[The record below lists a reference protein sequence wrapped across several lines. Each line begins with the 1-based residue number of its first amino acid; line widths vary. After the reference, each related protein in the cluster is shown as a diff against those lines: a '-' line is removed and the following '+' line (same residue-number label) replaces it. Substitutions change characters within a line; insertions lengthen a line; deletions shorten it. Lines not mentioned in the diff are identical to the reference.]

1 MKICV
6 FTDIHGNLESLNLLM
21 QTNDFKT
28 SDLKICLGDAVVMGP
43 YPNECCEA
51 LLKND
56 CIWLMG
62 NHDCYIANGLP
73 EEEYKFFK
81 PDKIAHQNYMR
92 SIIKNEHKEIMKN
105 LPKDYLINIGA
116 KKLYFTH
123 YIWETCN
130 NVIDNP
136 NVPTVENISQ
146 IYKNIN
152 ADYIFYGHEHHF
164 SHFKDTSK
172 EYICVG
178 SLGMVHPGH
187 YTIIEAENNTIKIK
201 HKTINFNLEKYKQD
215 ILNSNYPRAEK
226 YTKFF
231 N

>member
-6 FTDIHGNLESLNLLM
+6 FTDIHGNMDAFNNLM
-21 QTNDFKT
+21 QTTDFKT
-28 SDLKICLGDAVVMGP
+28 ADIKICLGDAVVMGP

-51 LLKND
+51 LIKNN

-62 NHDCYIANGLP
+62 NHDSYIVNGLP
-73 EEEYKFFK
+73 EEEHKFFK
-81 PDKIAHQNYMR
+81 PDKIAHQDYMR
-92 SIIKNEHKEIMKN
+92 SVIKDEYKNIMKD
-105 LPKDYLINIGA
+105 LPKDYSINIGN

-123 YIWETCN
+123 YIWESWD

-136 NVPTVENISQ
+136 EVPTIENISK
-146 IYKNIN
+146 IFKDIE
-152 ADYIFYGHEHHF
+152 ADYLFYGHEHHF
-164 SHFKDTSK
+164 SHFKDSQK

-187 YTIIEAENNTIKIK
+187 YTIIETDNDNIKIT
-201 HKTINFNLEKYKQD
+201 HKNIIFNIEKYKQD
-215 ILNSNYPRAEK
+215 ILNANYPRAEK

>member
-1 MKICV
+1 M
-6 FTDIHGNLESLNLLM
+6 DSS
-21 QTNDFKT
+21 DFKIA
-28 SDLKICLGDAVVMGP
+28 DLKICLGDAVVMEP
-43 YPNECCEA
+43 YPNECCKT
-51 LLKND
+51 LLDNN

-62 NHDCYIANGLP
+62 NHDSYIANGLL

-81 PDKIAHQNYMR
+81 QDKIAHQDYMR
-92 SIIKNEHKEIMKN
+92 KVIKDEYKEIMKN
-105 LPKDYLINIGA
+105 LPKDYSVNVEN

-123 YIWETCN
+123 YIWETWD

-136 NVPTVENISQ
+136 KVPTLKDISE

-164 SHFKDTSK
+164 SHLKDKEK

-178 SLGMVHPGH
+178 SLGMLHPSH
-187 YTIIEAENNTIKIK
+187 YTIIETGDNNIKIE
-201 HKTINFNLEKYKQD
+201 HKTITYDLEKFKKD
-215 ILNSNYPRAEK
+215 ILSANYPRAEK

>member
-6 FTDIHGNLESLNLLM
+6 FTDIHGNLDALSLLL
-21 QTNDFKT
+21 QTEDFR
-28 SDLKICLGDAVVMGP
+28 SADLKICLGDAVVMGP
-43 YPNECCEA
+43 YPNECCQA
-51 LLKND
+51 LLDNN
-56 CIWLMG
+56 CVWLMG
-62 NHDCYIANGLP
+62 NHDSYIANGLP

-92 SIIKNEHKEIMKN
+92 SFIKDEYKNIMKN
-105 LPKDYLINIGA
+105 LPKDYSISIEN

-123 YIWETCN
+123 YVWETCD

-136 NVPTVENISQ
+136 EFPTVENISE
-146 IYKNIN
+146 IYKNID

-164 SHFKDTSK
+164 SHFKDSNK

-178 SLGMVHPGH
+178 SLGMVFPGH
-187 YTIIEAENNTIKIK
+187 YTVIETKENNIKIE
-201 HKTINFNLEKYKQD
+201 HKLINFDLEKYKSD
-215 ILNSNYPRAEK
+215 ILQANYPRAEK

-231 N
+231 K

>member
-6 FTDIHGNLESLNLLM
+6 FTDIHGNFEALNLLM
-21 QTNDFKT
+21 QTDDFKT
-28 SDLKICLGDAVVMGP
+28 ADLKICLGDAVVMGP
-43 YPNECCEA
+43 YPNECCKA
-51 LLKND
+51 LLDNK

-62 NHDCYIANGLP
+62 NHDSYIANGLP

-92 SIIKNEHKEIMKN
+92 NFIKDEYKRIMKN
-105 LPKDYLINIGA
+105 LPKYYLVNIGN

-123 YIWETCN
+123 YVWETLD

-136 NVPTVENISQ
+136 EFPTLENISE
-146 IYKNIN
+146 IYKNID
-152 ADYIFYGHEHHF
+152 ADYVFYGHEHHF
-164 SHFKDTSK
+164 SHFKDAQK

-178 SLGMVHPGH
+178 SLGMVYPGH
-187 YTIIEAENNTIKIK
+187 YTIIKTEDNTIKIEN
-201 HKTINFNLEKYKQD
+201 KTIDFNLEKYKQD
-215 ILNSNYPRAEK
+215 ILKANYPRAEK

-231 N
+231 T